1 MSKLGFEN
9 KTLGIIIGIALVSG
23 ALSGLFTAL
32 IVSNNN
38 DSGDKTGDNLTFTL
52 KAYIT
57 GYVGEGGSIDGM
69 TNPDI
74 NVKLGDSVTII
85 LKAGQSIEHDLWID
99 EFAVHTELVSTA
111 GGDSPSQSTIT
122 FTVDKTGE
130 FFYYCAV
137 PGHRANGME
146 GKFIVGLAIHPDP
159 AKTVDKMN
167 VMRDPTDTGTPVGS
181 RTTPKHLNFTL
192 VSEEVVSYLEYDPA
206 HPENAVTFDFWTYNA
221 TVPGPLL
228 RAMVGDTVTITL
240 LNNATSTQNHSVDL
254 HAVTGPGGGAKQ
266 NNGNGTIEGGASGI
280 LSAAPGDSSSL
291 TFVPAHVGE
300 FVYHCASPHIPA
312 HISKGMFGSIVIEP
326 VGGLNMTN
334 TKELYLGQ
342 NEVYTKFPAGTPGH
356 NVYNDVAE
364 FHEDPNYVLF
374 NGKYM
379 GLTGADAINVTQG
392 QNVRIFF
399 AVGGPNLASSFHM
412 IGEIWD
418 HVWYETSGTPMDN
431 AETVLVAPGSVV
443 RTELVMEY
451 VGTYLIVDHALSR
464 VFSKGALAVINV
476 VAP

>member
-1 MSKLGFEN
+1 MSKLGIET
-9 KTLGIIIGIALVSG
+9 KSLGIIIGVAIISG

-38 DSGDKTGDNLTFTL
+38 NSGDNTGDNLSFTL

-57 GYVGEGGSIDGM
+57 GYVGEGGNIDGI

-74 NVKLGDSVTII
+74 NVKLGDRVTIT
-85 LKAGQSIEHDLWID
+85 LKAGQPIEHDLWID

-122 FTVDKTGE
+122 FTVDKTGQ
-130 FFYYCAV
+130 FNYYCSV

-146 GKFIVGLAIHPDP
+146 GNFIVGLSVKPDP
-159 AKTVDKMN
+159 AKTIDKMSI
-167 VMRDPTDTGTPVGS
+167 MRDPTDTGIPVNG
-181 RTTPKHLNFTL
+181 RTTTKHLNYTL
-192 VSEEVVSYLEYDPA
+192 VSQEVVSYLEYDPA
-206 HPENAVTFDFWTYNA
+206 HPENAVTFDFWTYNG

-240 LNNATSTQNHSVDL
+240 INEASSTQHHSVDL

-266 NNGNGTIEGGASGI
+266 NDGNGTIEGGASGI
-280 LSAAPGDSSSL
+280 LAADPGKSSSL
-291 TFVPAHVGE
+291 TFVPVHVGE
-300 FVYHCASPHIPA
+300 FIYHCATPNIPT
-312 HISKGMFGSIVIEP
+312 HISKGMFGSIIIEP

-342 NEVYTKFPAGTPGH
+342 NEVYTKFPPGTPGH

-374 NGKYM
+374 NGQFM
-379 GLTGADAINVTQG
+379 GLTGDNAINVTQG

-399 AVGGPNLASSFHM
+399 VVGGPNLPSSFHM
-412 IGEIWD
+412 IGECWD
-418 HVWYETSGTPMDN
+418 HVWYETSGAPMDN
-431 AETVLVAPGSVV
+431 AETVLVAPGEAIRV
-443 RTELVMEY
+443 ELVMEY
-451 VGTYLIVDHALSR
+451 VGSYLIVDHALTR
-464 VFSKGALAVINV
+464 VFSKGALAIVNV